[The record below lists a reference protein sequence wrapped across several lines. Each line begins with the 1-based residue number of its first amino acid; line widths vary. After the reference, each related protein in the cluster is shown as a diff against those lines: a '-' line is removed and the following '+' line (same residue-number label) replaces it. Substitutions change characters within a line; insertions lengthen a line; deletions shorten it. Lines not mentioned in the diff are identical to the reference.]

1 MNNVRLQFSGG
12 AMSPLKFLHLVT
24 VLWIAW
30 PNGAV
35 ADDTHPR
42 ATSVTIT
49 CQQAQRLMIAG
60 TTNAG
65 FRIDAKW
72 TTYQKGKQVCAK
84 LAAGTKVVKN
94 VTSSYKEWHV
104 VDNEKKCQAEADR
117 ANSAIKGF
125 EQEHIDDAVKVLQDA
140 DAKLSQVKSE
150 FCADNETDAIKM
162 GNEAINTMSR
172 DAGSSYQAMANK
184 RDASGHSHNVNCEC
198 ANH

>member
-1 MNNVRLQFSGG
+1 
-12 AMSPLKFLHLVT
+12 LKFLHLVT

-49 CQQAQRLMIAG
+49 CQRAQRLMIAG

-65 FRIDAKW
+65 FWIDAKW
-72 TTYQKGKQVCAK
+72 TTYQNGKQVCAK
-84 LAAGTKVVKN
+84 LATGTRVVKN

-117 ANSAIKGF
+117 ANSAVKGF
-125 EQEHIDDAVKVLQDA
+125 EQEHIDDAAKVLQDA

-150 FCADNETDAIKM
+150 FCADNEADAIKM
-162 GNEAINTMSR
+162 GNAAINTMSQDLSGAFSLQVLAR
-172 DAGSSYQAMANK
+172 NFGRAGGPAGRGPINDRESFQ
-184 RDASGHSHNVNCEC
+184 RGVD
-198 ANH
+198 